1 MAYSSLL
8 SLSLCFLLL
17 FHGCFAQMEPD
28 PRVWPS
34 PYDPERY
41 QRDECQLDR
50 ISALEPCRRVQ
61 SEAGVTDIWDE
72 NDNQFQCAGV
82 VVARHT
88 IEERG
93 LLLPQYANGPRL
105 VYVVQ
110 GRGLHGALLPGCP
123 ETYQSSQSQ
132 SQFSQS
138 RRESQRDQHQKVR
151 QIREGDVVALPAGVP
166 HWVYN
171 NGRSPLV
178 LVVAV
183 DTGNR
188 ANQVDQNVRLFFVAG
203 NPQEELQSQRGEYGR
218 GERSRSRRPS
228 EQGSSGNVFSGLDE
242 GLLAESFNVNMDL
255 ARKLRGKEDYRG
267 IIVRVQRGLEVVTPQ
282 RSPEEEREVREEER
296 QQEFETG
303 SRGSGRYNGVEETF
317 CALSLQHNIN
327 DLSQVDVFNPRA
339 GRITNVNS
347 NHLPVLIR
355 LQLSVQKGVL
365 YRNAMMTPYWNVNA
379 HGVHYIVR
387 GSGEVQVVD
396 DNGNT
401 VFDGQVRAG
410 QVITVPQNFAVVKK
424 ASAAGME
431 WVTFK
436 TNDNARIN
444 QLAGKMSAIRSMPV
458 DVVANSYQVSR
469 EEARRLKENRQ
480 EVTVLSPRS
489 RSRYNITER
498 SE

>member
-1 MAYSSLL
+1 
-8 SLSLCFLLL
+8 
-17 FHGCFAQMEPD
+17 MEPD

-61 SEAGVTDIWDE
+61 
-72 NDNQFQCAGV
+72 
-82 VVARHT
+82 R
-88 IEERG
+88 
-93 LLLPQYANGPRL
+93 RL
-105 VYVVQ
+105 VLQTSGTKMIISSNVQ
-110 GRGLHGALLPGCP
+110 
-123 ETYQSSQSQ
+123 
-132 SQFSQS
+132 
-138 RRESQRDQHQKVR
+138 
-151 QIREGDVVALPAGVP
+151 
-166 HWVYN
+166 
-171 NGRSPLV
+171 
-178 LVVAV
+178 
-183 DTGNR
+183 
-188 ANQVDQNVRLFFVAG
+188 
-203 NPQEELQSQRGEYGR
+203 
-218 GERSRSRRPS
+218 
-228 EQGSSGNVFSGLDE
+228 
-242 GLLAESFNVNMDL
+242 
-255 ARKLRGKEDYRG
+255 
-267 IIVRVQRGLEVVTPQ
+267 
-282 RSPEEEREVREEER
+282 
-296 QQEFETG
+296 
-303 SRGSGRYNGVEETF
+303 
-317 CALSLQHNIN
+317 
-327 DLSQVDVFNPRA
+327 
-339 GRITNVNS
+339 
-347 NHLPVLIR
+347 
-355 LQLSVQKGVL
+355 
-365 YRNAMMTPYWNVNA
+365 NAMMTPYWNVNA

-489 RSRYNITER
+489 RSRYNITEG